1 MKSWTRLSD
10 FTFTFFLLTISVYQ
24 PSKPFN
30 KGQFSPIQLLSH
42 VQLFA
47 TPWTAAHQASLSI
60 TNSRSLLKLMS
71 IKSVMSSNHLILC
84 RPLLLLPSIFPRIR
98 VFPNESVLCIRWLKY
113 WSFSFSPSSEYSG
126 LISFR
131 IDWFDLLGV
140 QGTLKSLLKRHSSK
154 ASILW
159 CSAFFMIQLSHPYVT
174 TGKNLS
180 FDYMDLCQ
188 QNTVS
193 AF

>member
-60 TNSRSLLKLMS
+60 TNFWSLLKLMS
-71 IKSVMSSNHLILC
+71 IESVMSSNHLILC
-84 RPLLLLPSIFPRIR
+84 RPLLLLLSILPSIR
-98 VFPNESVLCIRWLKY
+98 VFSNKSVPHQIVNTEIRLIILFAAKDGEALC
-113 WSFSFSPSSEYSG
+113 S
-126 LISFR
+126 
-131 IDWFDLLGV
+131 
-140 QGTLKSLLKRHSSK
+140 
-154 ASILW
+154 
-159 CSAFFMIQLSHPYVT
+159 
-174 TGKNLS
+174 
-180 FDYMDLCQ
+180 Q
-188 QNTVS
+188 QKQDQELTVAQS
-193 AF
+193 